1 MQDVPV
7 ETTQY
12 SLTSSAPAP
21 AGERTR
27 DGLLT
32 LLRVGAIVI
41 EGRRELCL
49 IRNISSGGMTIRSYS
64 DLPVGAP
71 LAVELKEGDSV
82 SGVVQWLEDGLTGV
96 AFHSPVDVVGLLA
109 PRGDGP
115 RPRLPRI
122 EVDCGAW
129 VRQDANLFRTRAL
142 NVSQGGVCIECAAT
156 LTLGGDAV
164 VTLPGLTPAAGVV
177 KWGSGGLYG
186 IGFNRP
192 LVLGDLVEWLRHRQQ
207 EQLRHAAS

>member
-1 MQDVPV
+1 MHEVPV

-12 SLTSSAPAP
+12 SLSAAAPAKD
-21 AGERTR
+21 AKSSRE
-27 DGLLT
+27 GLLT

-41 EGRRELCL
+41 DGRRELCL

-64 DLPVGAP
+64 DVPVGAA
-71 LAVELKEGDSV
+71 LAVELKEGDCV
-82 SGVVQWLEDGLTGV
+82 SGTVQWLEDGLAGV
-96 AFHSPVDVVGLLA
+96 TFDSPVDVVGLLA
-109 PRGDGP
+109 PRGNGP

-129 VRQDANLFRTRAL
+129 VRQDANLFRTRAV
-142 NVSQGGVCIECAAT
+142 NVSQGGVCIECPAA
-156 LTLGGDAV
+156 LALGGDAV

-177 KWGSGGLYG
+177 KWSNDGLYG

-192 LVLGDLVEWLRHRQQ
+192 LLLADLVEWLQHRQQ
-207 EQLRHAAS
+207 EQVPHAAP